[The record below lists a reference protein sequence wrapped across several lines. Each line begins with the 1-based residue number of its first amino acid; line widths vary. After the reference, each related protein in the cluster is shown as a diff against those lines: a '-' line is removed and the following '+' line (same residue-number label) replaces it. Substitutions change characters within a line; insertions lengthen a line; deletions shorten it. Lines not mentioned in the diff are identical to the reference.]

1 MIMKKKINWNVVIN
15 ATLTFITTILSAV
28 TLHACAVGVQLA

>member
-1 MIMKKKINWNVVIN
+1 MRKRVNWNVVVN
-15 ATLTFITTILSAV
+15 ATLTFITSILSAI